1 MYFIEDLSGVHAS
14 TMLICRF
21 INFIKSIKKSPKLA
35 VQFLY
40 QKVKNNVNTVTGK
53 NIKFVVEA
61 TGYEHVEDIE
71 TNEVKKKLK
80 FCENEADNSWK
91 TSFIKEIVN
100 LKHNVLYLDEDSDQF
115 ETEDLDFLLEF
126 LSTS

>member
-1 MYFIEDLSGVHAS
+1 MWDLPYNAHRYFIEDLSGVHAS

-91 TSFIKEIVN
+91 
-100 LKHNVLYLDEDSDQF
+100 
-115 ETEDLDFLLEF
+115 
-126 LSTS
+126 